1 MSYPKRKFPTYRQ
14 LYLKDCAPACLKII
28 SKYYEKDV
36 SIEFLRDLCETTRI
50 GTNLENLSQAA
61 EKIGFRT
68 LGVQLSLYEIKQAP
82 LPCIL
87 HWNQEHFVVLYKI
100 HKSIF

>member
-1 MSYPKRKFPTYRQ
+1 MLINRFPTYNQ
-14 LYLKDCAPACLKII
+14 LYAKDCAPACLKII
-28 SKYYEKDV
+28 SKYYHKDIGV
-36 SIEFLRDLCETTRI
+36 DYLRELCETTRI

-68 LGVQLSLYEIKQAP
+68 LGVKISLDQIDVAP

-87 HWNQEHFVVLYKI
+87 HWGKDRKSVV
-100 HKSIF
+100 